1 MDDKD
6 LAHNQSNE
14 FNSDQDDFYDELNSV
29 LPKDAQFIPLKNSQD
44 DEKNREEVYE
54 DESDDSEE
62 EYEYGENDDYED
74 ESEEEYEDDP
84 EDYVETRSQRTK
96 RHPILN
102 TFFQLFKWG
111 FVLIGL
117 VFLLGVGVFAYYASK
132 APSVTQRQL
141 ASGGS
146 STLYTNDGH
155 VLLTL
160 GQEKRYYL
168 KYDEIPQTLKDAVV
182 SIEDKRFWNEG
193 LGIDP
198 IRIVGSTVANIKGHD
213 ISAGGSSITQQLVKL
228 SVFSTNASDRTLKR
242 KAQEA
247 WIAMHISRQ
256 YSREQILEYYINKV
270 YMNYS
275 LYGIGTASKYYYGKS
290 PDKLDLAQ
298 TALLAGMPN
307 APTFYD
313 PYTSPARA
321 RYRRN
326 LVLQAMLSN
335 GKITQA
341 QYDRASTEN
350 VQSGL
355 IYKHDTQSHL
365 RKVDDPY
372 IKEVVDEVRAKGY
385 DPYNDNLRIT
395 VNINQKAQNKLY
407 ELANDNKI
415 PFTDNKMQVGATVV
429 DPNNGHVIA
438 IIGGRHL
445 PDVQLGL
452 DRAVQTSRST
462 GSSIKPVLDY
472 APAIQYKHWST
483 AQILS
488 DTPYIYRGTHIQLYD
503 WDNRYYGNMTMR
515 YALEQ
520 SRNVPAVRTLESVGI
535 LRASKFAKQ
544 MGVNA
549 DVNMGLSVG
558 IGANASSLQM
568 AGAYSAFA
576 DNGIYHKPQ
585 FVSKIETVTGD
596 IRNYDTAGKRVMD
609 ESTAYMITDMLKGV
623 ITRGSGTKARI
634 GDLIQAGKTGT
645 VKYSDGEIKKHPS
658 YEGTPKDSWFVGYT
672 RSYVMSVWTGYD
684 NLADGKIAGRGQ
696 DAAAIYY
703 REMMSYLMN
712 DKANIDWVK
721 PSSVIVRKYATGDE
735 LYQEGHAPS
744 ESSVNHRN
752 VNRIPRTIIRRYQ
765 RTPGYNFNQNQNNN
779 SQGEQSNNQG
789 NISNNN
795 QRTTDR
801 NNQPV
806 RYYYYYR

>member
-6 LAHNQSNE
+6 LTRNQSQSNE
-14 FNSDQDDFYDELNSV
+14 FNSDHDDFYDELNSI
-29 LPKDAQFIPLKNSQD
+29 LPQNAKFTPLED
-44 DEKNREEVYE
+44 DHSDEAVE
-54 DESDDSEE
+54 DTE
-62 EYEYGENDDYED
+62 EYKN
-74 ESEEEYEDDP
+74 ESNYYEDDINKD
-84 EDYVETRSQRTK
+84 EYNDSDEYVETRSQRTK
-96 RHPILN
+96 HHPILN
-102 TFFQLFKWG
+102 IFVQLFKWG
-111 FVLIGL
+111 FILGGLAVMAGIGL
-117 VFLLGVGVFAYYASK
+117 FAYYASE

-146 STLYTNDGH
+146 STLYTKDGH

-168 KYDEIPQTLKDAVV
+168 KYDETPQTLKDAVV
-182 SIEDKRFWNEG
+182 SIEDKRFWREG

-198 IRIVGSTVANIKGHD
+198 IRIAGSTVANTKGHD

-313 PYTSPARA
+313 PYTAPARA

-350 VQSGL
+350 VQFGL

-365 RKVDDPY
+365 RKVNDPY
-372 IKEVVDEVRAKGY
+372 IKEVVEEVRAKGY

-415 PFTDNKMQVGATVV
+415 PFTDNKMQIGATVV

-483 AQILS
+483 AQIVA
-488 DTPYIYRGTHIQLYD
+488 DTPYVYKGTHIQLYD

-520 SRNVPAVRTLESVGI
+520 SRNVPAVRTLEDVGI
-535 LRASKFAKQ
+535 LKASKFAKK

-549 DVNMGLSVG
+549 DINLGLSVG

-585 FVSKIETVTGD
+585 FVSKIETVTGE
-596 IRNYDTAGKRVMD
+596 IKNYDTAGKRVMD

-623 ITRGSGTKARI
+623 ITRGSGTKAKL
-634 GDLIQAGKTGT
+634 GSLIQAGKTGT
-645 VKYSDGEIKKHPS
+645 VKYSDSEIKKHPS

-684 NLADGKIAGRGQ
+684 NLSDGKIAGRGQ
-696 DAAAIYY
+696 DAATLYY
-703 REMMSYLMN
+703 KDMMSYLMN

-721 PSSVIVRKYATGDE
+721 PSSVIVRKYATGNE

-744 ESSVNHRN
+744 ESSVNHKN
-752 VNRIPRTIIRRYQ
+752 VNRIPRTVIRRYQ
-765 RTPGYNFNQNQNNN
+765 RTPGYNFNQNQNTNNN
-779 SQGEQSNNQG
+779 SSNAVQRTQPNQSNTA
-789 NISNNN
+789 NNN
-795 QRTTDR
+795 QRVIIR

>member
-14 FNSDQDDFYDELNSV
+14 FNSDQDNFYDELNSV
-29 LPKDAQFIPLKNSQD
+29 LPKDAQFTPLKNSQD

-96 RHPILN
+96 HHPILN

-111 FVLIGL
+111 FVLFGL

-132 APSVTQRQL
+132 APNVTQRQL

-544 MGVNA
+544 MGVNV

-696 DAAAIYY
+696 DAAIYY